1 MPRNPLNP
9 RLSNGD
15 RIREVCEITERLG
28 RATSSMVRAHMKG
41 GQSASGASKACS
53 RAASQGLL
61 LADRS
66 MHAVEYQAAPGWR
79 ERMVALYERPD
90 EDDEIDLLAPRFT
103 GGQVLAIARSN
114 RVPSSVWALGANID
128 GATT

>member
-1 MPRNPLNP
+1 MPRNPLNQKTIE
-9 RLSNGD
+9 

-28 RATSSMVRAHMKG
+28 HATSPMVRARMRG
-41 GQSASGASKACS
+41 GQSASAASRYCS

-66 MHAVEYQAAPGWR
+66 AHTVEYQTAPGWR

-90 EDDEIDLLAPRFT
+90 DDDEIDLLKPRYT
-103 GGQVLAIARSN
+103 GEEVLHMARCN
-114 RVPSSVWALGANID
+114 RVPSSVWALGSRAM
-128 GATT
+128 GA

>member
-1 MPRNPLNP
+1 MPRHPLNQKTIE
-9 RLSNGD
+9 

-28 RATSSMVRAHMKG
+28 HATSPMVRARMKG
-41 GQSASGASKACS
+41 GQSASAASRYCS

-66 MHAVEYQAAPGWR
+66 VHTVEYQAAPGWR

-90 EDDEIDLLAPRFT
+90 EDDEIDLLVPRYT
-103 GGQVLAIARSN
+103 GDEVLHIARCN
-114 RVPSSVWALGANID
+114 RVPSSVWQLGSRAM
-128 GATT
+128 GA

>member
-1 MPRNPLNP
+1 MPRHPLNQKTIE
-9 RLSNGD
+9 

-28 RATSSMVRAHMKG
+28 RATSSMVRARMKG
-41 GQSASGASKACS
+41 GQSASAASRYCS

-66 MHAVEYQAAPGWR
+66 VHTVEYQAAPGWR

-90 EDDEIDLLAPRFT
+90 EDDEIDMLAPRYT
-103 GGQVLAIARSN
+103 GDEVLHMARCN
-114 RVPSSVWALGANID
+114 RVPSSVWALGSRAMS
-128 GATT
+128 A

>member
-1 MPRNPLNP
+1 MAVDPL
-9 RLSNGD
+9 SQQKKTIE

-28 RATSSMVRAHMKG
+28 RATSSMVRARMKD

-66 MHAVEYQAAPGWR
+66 VHAVEYQAAPGWR

-90 EDDEIDLLAPRFT
+90 EDDEIDLLAPRYT
-103 GGQVLAIARSN
+103 GDEVLTMARCN
-114 RVPSSVWALGANID
+114 RVPSSVWALGTRAM
-128 GATT
+128 GA

>member
-1 MPRNPLNP
+1 MPRNPLNQKTIE
-9 RLSNGD
+9 

-28 RATSSMVRAHMKG
+28 HATSPMVRARMKG
-41 GQSASGASKACS
+41 GQSASAASRYCS

-66 MHAVEYQAAPGWR
+66 VHTVEYQAAPGWR

-90 EDDEIDLLAPRFT
+90 EDDEIDLLAPRYT
-103 GGQVLAIARSN
+103 GDQVLAMARH
-114 RVPSSVWALGANID
+114 VPSSVWQLGARALGA
-128 GATT
+128 

>member
-1 MPRNPLNP
+1 MPRHPLNEKTIE
-9 RLSNGD
+9 

-28 RATSSMVRAHMKG
+28 RATSSMVRARMRG

-66 MHAVEYQAAPGWR
+66 AHTVEYQAAPGWR
-79 ERMVALYERPD
+79 ERMVALYERQD
-90 EDDEIDLLAPRFT
+90 EDDDEVLLKPRFT
-103 GGQVLAIARSN
+103 GDEVLHMARCN
-114 RVPSSVWALGANID
+114 RVPSSVWALGAS
-128 GATT
+128 A

>member
-1 MPRNPLNP
+1 MPRNPLNQKTID
-9 RLSNGD
+9 S
-15 RIREVCEITERLG
+15 IREVCEITERLG
-28 RATSSMVRAHMKG
+28 RATSPMVRARMKG

-66 MHAVEYQAAPGWR
+66 AHTVEYQAAPGWR

-90 EDDEIDLLAPRFT
+90 EDDEIDMLAPRFT
-103 GGQVLAIARSN
+103 GDQVLAMARSN
-114 RVPSSVWALGANID
+114 RVPSSVWALAGQA
-128 GATT
+128 

>member
-1 MPRNPLNP
+1 MAVDPL
-9 RLSNGD
+9 SQQKKTIE

-28 RATSSMVRAHMKG
+28 RATSSMVRARMRG

-66 MHAVEYQAAPGWR
+66 VHAVEYQAAPGWR

-90 EDDEIDLLAPRFT
+90 EDDEIDLLAPRYT
-103 GGQVLAIARSN
+103 GDEVLTMARCN
-114 RVPSSVWALGANID
+114 RVPSSVWQLGTRAM
-128 GATT
+128 GA